1 MLQLIQM
8 NNLSKRIKL
17 FLLHS
22 SVWFFF
28 ILVILLQSPDIS
40 SVKFWYEIIV
50 FLLTGVLLSYLNL
63 YVFFPRLFLK
73 KKHMEFWLILLATT
87 AFISFLNTSL
97 FINFNKANY
106 PSIFLANFFNL
117 LLISLVIAG
126 IKYIGEDLP
135 KLLMMNELAKL
146 QLKTE
151 LNLLKSQ
158 VNPHFLFNTL
168 NNLYGL
174 ITQNQN
180 AQASEIT
187 LKLGDLM
194 RYLLESS
201 KMERVSLDKEIQFME
216 DYLALEKIR
225 LSQDADIR
233 FEVSGINRKIFIA
246 PLLFIPLVENAF
258 KHGINTIL
266 ADSFAHFSLSVQG
279 SEIYFEAINS
289 VGKPPE
295 NSELSGT
302 GLQNLKQRLQL
313 IYPNRHQL
321 DIEQTTNQFKAIL
334 HIKI

>member
-1 MLQLIQM
+1 MDINNQSIKFRILKHLI
-8 NNLSKRIKL
+8 
-17 FLLHS
+17 
-22 SVWFFF
+22 
-28 ILVILLQSPDIS
+28 
-40 SVKFWYEIIV
+40 FW
-50 FLLTGVLLSYLNL
+50 
-63 YVFFPRLFLK
+63 
-73 KKHMEFWLILLATT
+73 
-87 AFISFLNTSL
+87 
-97 FINFNKANY
+97 
-106 PSIFLANFFNL
+106 L
-117 LLISLVIAG
+117 LLISLQLTQINYAEITFNAISIYFGFFLLLIIVSYLNIFFIIPKFFYQGKYLLFGASLVVLTIAVSFLFSIIFINFESEVSPLELILFFIAFLVIQLFVTG
-126 IKYIGEDLP
+126 MKVLSNYYIRE
-135 KLLMMNELAKL
+135 KQFRQIENE

-201 KMERVSLDKEIQFME
+201 KMERVSLDKEICFM
-216 DYLALEKIR
+216 DGYLALEKIR
-225 LSQDADIR
+225 LSHGADIQ

-258 KHGINTIL
+258 KHGISTISS
-266 ADSFAHFSLSVQG
+266 DSFAHFSLSVQG

-295 NSELSGT
+295 NSEISGT
-302 GLQNLKQRLQL
+302 GLENLKKRLQL
-313 IYPNRHQL
+313 IYPGRHKL
-321 DIEQTTNQFKAIL
+321 DVEQTTNQFKAIL
-334 HIKI
+334 HFQI